1 MRIKV
6 CGLTHVQDV
15 RLACDLGAWAVGFVF
30 GPGPRHVQLRHAR
43 RLCAQVVP
51 GVLKVGVFRG
61 CSRKDIALTLRDCGL
76 DAVELRGGETPEE
89 CAGYPVPVF
98 KAVRHSRGMELADL
112 KSYAVEHLRVSP
124 AGGESAAPEPLRN
137 CWQFAARARGFSVI
151 LAGGLTP
158 GNVAEAVAAAKP
170 YAVEVCSGAEREPGV
185 KDPRLLRAF
194 FAAA

>member
-1 MRIKV
+1 MRVKV
-6 CGLTHVQDV
+6 CGLTRIQDV
-15 RLACDLGAWAVGFVF
+15 RLACGLGAWAVGFAF

-43 RLCAQVVP
+43 RLCSGVAP

-61 CSRKDIALTLRDCGL
+61 CGRRDILLTLRECGL
-76 DAVELRGGETPEE
+76 DAVELRGDETPAD

-98 KAVRHSRGMELADL
+98 KALRHSRGMGLEDL
-112 KSYAVEHLRVSP
+112 KHYAGDLVRVSP
-124 AGGESAAPEPLRN
+124 AGGEHPTAESLRE
-137 CWQFAARARGFSVI
+137 CWNFSARARGFSVV

-158 GNVAEAVAAAKP
+158 ANVAAAAAAAKP
-170 YAVEVCSGAEREPGV
+170 YAVEVCSGAEREPGI